1 MSPNLLLVGR
11 DSFAVE
17 AVGAHLVGFDP
28 TEMPILQEAKNRGLG
43 EIDIDKINI
52 IGDIETPRS
61 MIIKEFSN
69 LFPSK
74 IRKERVE

>member
-1 MSPNLLLVGR
+1 MVGR
-11 DSFAVE
+11 DSFAVG
-17 AVGAHLVGFDP
+17 VHLVGFDP

-52 IGDIETPRS
+52 IGDIETPTS

-74 IRKERVE
+74 IREERVV

>member
-17 AVGAHLVGFDP
+17 AVGTHLVGFDP
-28 TEMPILQEAKNRGLG
+28 TEMPVLQEAKNRGLG

-52 IGDIETPRS
+52 IGYIETPRS
-61 MIIKEFSN
+61 MIIKEFSD
-69 LFPSK
+69 LFLSK
-74 IRKERVE
+74 IRKERVV

>member
-11 DSFAVE
+11 DSFAVG
-17 AVGAHLVGFDP
+17 AVGAYLVGFDP
-28 TEMPILQEAKNRGLG
+28 TEMPILQEAKNRGLS

-61 MIIKEFSN
+61 MIIKEFSD
-69 LFPSK
+69 LFLSK
-74 IRKERVE
+74 IRKERVV